1 MNRKTR
7 ILVLLT
13 GDAIAEVR
21 AEYGGFDLLYTQAL
35 LQGEASPPIEIQ
47 SIDLTALNDRRF
59 LPNPSQFHGIVMTG
73 SPAMVGEEEPWM
85 NLGCIYIRKIIQ
97 KAIPFLGVCFGHQL
111 MGKALGCDV
120 GPSPAGREMGT
131 VRVTRKQIE
140 DPFLSRLPLSFLA
153 QVTHVDA
160 ILSNSSN
167 LEIVG
172 SAPHDPH
179 HMVKA
184 GPVAWGIQFH
194 PEFSAEIIRTY
205 LKARRE
211 HLENELGPGSF
222 QTRWENV
229 AESDSASCIL
239 SQFKDFV
246 VAHRLSS
253 EPGSHDEPFSPQ

>member
-13 GDAIAEVR
+13 GDAIPEVC
-21 AEYGGFDLLYTQAL
+21 AEYGGFDHLYTQAL
-35 LQGEASPPIEIQ
+35 HQGKASPPIEIQ
-47 SIDLTALNDRRF
+47 SIDLTALNERRS
-59 LPNPSQFHGIVMTG
+59 LPDPSHFHGIVMTG
-73 SPAMVGEEEPWM
+73 SPAMVSDSAPWM
-85 NLGCIYIRKIIQ
+85 NLGCIYIREIIQ

-111 MGKALGCDV
+111 MGLALGGSV
-120 GPSPAGREMGT
+120 GPNPAGREMGT
-131 VRVTRKQIE
+131 IRVTRQQFE
-140 DPFLSRLPLSFLA
+140 DPFLARLPLSFLA
-153 QVTHVDA
+153 QVTHVEA
-160 ILSNSSN
+160 ILSNSKD

-179 HMVKA
+179 HMVKG
-184 GPVAWGIQFH
+184 GPMAWGIQFH

-205 LKARRE
+205 LQARRE
-211 HLENELGPGSF
+211 HLESELGPGSF
-222 QTRWENV
+222 QTRWKNV

-253 EPGSHDEPFSPQ
+253 RPDSGG